1 MQGHGKLSKR
11 RPCSKPLYVRAQPV
25 SFRGG
30 KTTWKLDRPVTL
42 RPGTYTAIIRA
53 TDREGNVETAKRR
66 TNRAQLRVR

>member
-1 MQGHGKLSKR
+1 M
-11 RPCSKPLYVRAQPV
+11 

-66 TNRAQLRVR
+66 TNRARFRVR